1 MPVLKIQHW
10 YNSLRQEVVPCL
22 QTVESAD
29 IQKSV
34 LLSILANRSTNYW
47 RSLYLAI
54 TIAIFRGN
62 NVATQETAHCMTRL
76 QHFLVH
82 GCILDLQELSLKSG
96 SGRNLGRIQYTHSFL
111 VWTHTAKKYLY
122 TQASNKCACIMT
134 PWFYLDINECV
145 LDTDNDCDEN
155 AECKN
160 TVGGFNCTCDPGYM
174 GNGTMCAGM
183 TEDVTFS
190 YTQEAYIL

>member
-1 MPVLKIQHW
+1 MHG

-62 NVATQETAHCMTRL
+62 NVATQETAH
-76 QHFLVH
+76 
-82 GCILDLQELSLKSG
+82 
-96 SGRNLGRIQYTHSFL
+96 
-111 VWTHTAKKYLY
+111 
-122 TQASNKCACIMT
+122 
-134 PWFYLDINECV
+134 
-145 LDTDNDCDEN
+145 
-155 AECKN
+155 
-160 TVGGFNCTCDPGYM
+160 
-174 GNGTMCAGM
+174 
-183 TEDVTFS
+183 
-190 YTQEAYIL
+190 